1 MSETPALGPDIVT
14 LVGAATA
21 EEAALFHDIGRRAG
35 PLPDGVH
42 GLRFR
47 FGENSRG
54 DPAVWTGLMATDD
67 LKPSKTKI
75 ETFQEI
81 ANKLRDEI
89 LSSGN
94 DRWPYIEVVT
104 S

>member
-1 MSETPALGPDIVT
+1 
-14 LVGAATA
+14 
-21 EEAALFHDIGRRAG
+21 
-35 PLPDGVH
+35 
-42 GLRFR
+42 
-47 FGENSRG
+47 
-54 DPAVWTGLMATDD
+54 MATDD